1 MSDTPR
7 TDAAKTFKVHA
18 GCPEL
23 VSKDFARQ
31 LERENAELRK
41 DKERL
46 DKRNSNLVA
55 TCVMLQF
62 ELKKE
67 VARLDWLLGDE
78 PIYSNYRKVAVNNRD
93 DIDAAMKEEL

>member
-7 TDAAKTFKVHA
+7 TDNKAFGKRVMANEMVNA
-18 GCPEL
+18 E
-23 VSKDFARQ
+23 FARE

-62 ELKKE
+62 KLQKE
-67 VARLDWLLGDE
+67 TARLDW
-78 PIYSNYRKVAVNNRD
+78 
-93 DIDAAMKEEL
+93 IDRTIDGLSRQDVDKEMKGEQ